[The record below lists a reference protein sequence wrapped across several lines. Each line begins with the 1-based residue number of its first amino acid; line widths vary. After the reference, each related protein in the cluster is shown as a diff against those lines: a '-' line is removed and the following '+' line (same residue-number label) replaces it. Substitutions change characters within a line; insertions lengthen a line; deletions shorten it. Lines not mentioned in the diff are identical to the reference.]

1 MNKRP
6 KILLK
11 KSKMER
17 LFETLSLG
25 CILTAVIYIAS
36 VWSSL
41 PSTIPTHFNAAG
53 NPDGWGGKGSIWFL
67 PVLSTF
73 LFILF
78 LFLSRVPHLHNYPME
93 ITEENAEKMYRSSK
107 NLLAVTGFE
116 VCFFLAIAVWGIVQ
130 TAFGKDGLGWWYVP
144 LLLIVLFSTI
154 FFHLCKMS
162 KIKSSR

>member
-93 ITEENAEKMYRSSK
+93 ITEENAEKMYRSSRK
-107 NLLAVTGFE
+107 LLAVTGFE
-116 VCFFLAIAVWGIVQ
+116 VCNCSVGHRSICFREGWTGVVVCPDIAHRFIQFWREDSFLNEG
-130 TAFGKDGLGWWYVP
+130 
-144 LLLIVLFSTI
+144 
-154 FFHLCKMS
+154 S
-162 KIKSSR
+162 K